1 MEMIHCQ
8 VKEQLKQQTLISVVV
23 RLPVNHVCQ
32 TALFGALGVEEQ
44 TVIGAV
50 GVWGGQG
57 VPLLGNSH
65 PPRGQNPR

>member
-1 MEMIHCQ
+1 M
-8 VKEQLKQQTLISVVV
+8 VV
-23 RLPVNHVCQ
+23 RFPVNHVCQ

-57 VPLLGNSH
+57 VPLLDNSH
-65 PPRGQNPR
+65 PPRGQNPRQED